1 MQKKMTS
8 FVEIVQKDTPV
19 QQVHCL
25 PITPI
30 GRDSTNV
37 VQLSDPLCSRNHAV
51 INYVGQDNYYL
62 IDMGSRNGVFLNNQ
76 RILNPTLL
84 SDCDTV
90 TIGNTQIV
98 FHKHENAPEGGMDD
112 FNYEHKDIH
121 PEIRSVVILVADIRN
136 FTQLS
141 ETLPIEVLTKAMTYW
156 FKATRNIIER
166 NFGVVDKFIG
176 DCVLA
181 KWELKRP
188 DPAVVPLVLDAA
200 YDIHQLTKSLPKIHP
215 QVPDDIDIGCG
226 INMGSV
232 AMSENTILGDVV
244 NTAFRLEE
252 ATKSLN
258 SNIVMNHS
266 FSQLHNSE
274 ELHQEYKIAVKGK
287 TRRLMVSSM
296 SFEEVKAWLTN
307 NPNPFRP

>member
-1 MQKKMTS
+1 MQNKMTS
-8 FVEIVQKDTPV
+8 YVEIIYKGKTVKQI
-19 QQVHCL
+19 HCL

-30 GRDSTNV
+30 GRDSTNL

-76 RILNPTLL
+76 RVLNPTLL
-84 SDCDTV
+84 SDHDTI
-90 TIGNTQIV
+90 TIGNTQII
-98 FHKHENAPEGGMDD
+98 FHKHENAPQGGMDD
-112 FNYEHKDIH
+112 FNYEDKAIH

-136 FTQLS
+136 FTQMS

-188 DPAVVPLVLDAA
+188 DPAVVSLVLDAA
-200 YDIHQLTKSLPKIHP
+200 YDLHQLTKGLPKLNQQIP
-215 QVPDDIDIGCG
+215 EEIDIGCG

-252 ATKSLN
+252 ATKTLN
-258 SNIVMNHS
+258 SNIVMDHS
-266 FSQLHNSE
+266 FSKLNKFE
-274 ELHQEYKIAVKGK
+274 EFDHEHKIAVKGK
-287 TRRLMVSSM
+287 TKPLMVSTI
-296 SFEEVKAWLTN
+296 SFSEAKKWLN
-307 NPNPFRP
+307 ANPNPFRP

>member
-1 MQKKMTS
+1 MTS
-8 FVEIVQKDTPV
+8 FVEIFNSDQSSQKVP
-19 QQVHCL
+19 CL

-51 INYVGQDNYYL
+51 INYVGKDNYYL
-62 IDMGSRNGVFLNNQ
+62 IDMGSRNGVYLNNQ
-76 RILNPTLL
+76 RVINPTLL
-84 SDCDTV
+84 SDQDTV
-90 TIGNTQIV
+90 TIGTTKII
-98 FHKHENAPEGGMDD
+98 FHKHKNAPTGDIDD
-112 FNYEHKDIH
+112 YDYGQVTLN
-121 PEIRSVVILVADIRN
+121 PEIRSVIILVADIRN
-136 FTQLS
+136 FTQMS
-141 ETLPIEVLTKAMTYW
+141 ETLPIETLTKAMTYW

-188 DPAVVPLVLDAA
+188 DPAAVPLILDAA
-200 YDIHQLTKSLPKIHP
+200 YDIHQLTKTLPKIHP
-215 QVPDDIDIGCG
+215 EVPHDVDIGCG

-252 ATKSLN
+252 ASKTLHG
-258 SNIVMNHS
+258 NIVMNHS
-266 FSQLHNSE
+266 FSSLCDSE
-274 ELHQEYKIAVKGK
+274 ALKREYKIAVKGK

-296 SFEEVKAWLTN
+296 SFDELSKWLKE
-307 NPNPFRP
+307 NPNPFRPVAHS

>member
-1 MQKKMTS
+1 MTS
-8 FVEIVQKDTPV
+8 FVEIVNKDKST

-51 INYVGQDNYYL
+51 INYVGKDKYYL
-62 IDMGSRNGVFLNNQ
+62 IDMGSRNGVYLNNQ
-76 RILNPTLL
+76 RINNPMLL
-84 SDCDTV
+84 SDRDSL
-90 TIGNTQIV
+90 TIGTTKMI
-98 FHKHENAPEGGMDD
+98 FHKHENSPVSGLKSYQHSDVQVS
-112 FNYEHKDIH
+112 
-121 PEIRSVVILVADIRN
+121 PEIRSVIILVADIRN
-136 FTQLS
+136 FTQMS
-141 ETLPIEVLTKAMTYW
+141 ETLPIETLTNAMTYW

-181 KWELKRP
+181 KWELKHP
-188 DPAVVPLVLDAA
+188 DPAAVPLILDAA
-200 YDIHQLTKSLPKIHP
+200 YDIHRLTKTLPKIHP
-215 QVPDDIDIGCG
+215 EVPDNIDIGCG

-252 ATKSLN
+252 ASKTLHG
-258 SNIVMNHS
+258 NIVMNHC
-266 FSQLHNSE
+266 FSSLNDSDI
-274 ELHQEYKIAVKGK
+274 LKREYKIAVKGK
-287 TRRLMVSSM
+287 SRRLMVSSL
-296 SFEEVKAWLTN
+296 SFEELENWLKT